1 MDKAEFGKLAA
12 AIRTYYPR
20 EKILPNAEA
29 VALWYEQLKDIPY
42 NVATASLN
50 KWVSTEKWS
59 PTIADLRR
67 LSFETVTGGVKAWG
81 EAWDDALR
89 LIRRY
94 GHNRAKEAFAEM
106 DELTAKVVRQIGY
119 MNLCMSENQTADRA
133 NFRMIYEQEAER
145 KAREGQMPQTLR
157 EAIGKIQL
165 AALEKKEA

>member
-1 MDKAEFGKLAA
+1 
-12 AIRTYYPR
+12 
-20 EKILPNAEA
+20 
-29 VALWYEQLKDIPY
+29 
-42 NVATASLN
+42 
-50 KWVSTEKWS
+50 
-59 PTIADLRR
+59 
-67 LSFETVTGGVKAWG
+67 
-81 EAWDDALR
+81 
-89 LIRRY
+89 
-94 GHNRAKEAFAEM
+94 M